1 MSTDFFRN
9 IAKLFSANVI
19 AGVVGLAF
27 YPVLTRLYEPAD
39 FGLLSLFSSI
49 VGVLVILS
57 TADLQYAIMLP
68 KDNSQ
73 ANAVAHNALICTV
86 CVVAVT
92 LLSGIFAK
100 PIANLF
106 NAEGLAKIWWLI
118 PIMVLICAVWNIA
131 NYHFTRNKS
140 FSYISAYLL
149 TQGTLIPVFKLIFAL
164 AGATVGGL
172 IYGSVAGAAIAV
184 CAVML
189 TAITRN
195 KITLIPSSALE
206 RKQALHTF
214 RRFPIF
220 SLPRSVINNLSSNI
234 PSLLLTPFF
243 GLAPIGLFSIGL
255 TFGFRPVNM
264 LENSVYQV
272 FFQQI
277 SQSVNQRQ
285 PIMPT
290 IRKFVRYT
298 LLILAPLTIAGLLL
312 LSYLTGWLL
321 GNEWVETGH
330 YLRILL
336 PWLVTSLFVAPIC
349 FLSDIFQKQPQ
360 ALGFEILLI
369 SCRIIGM
376 AIGIWTDNF
385 SLSVLGYSIGGAIA
399 ITAQF
404 IWYMT
409 LAKSYD
415 SSLTED

>member
-1 MSTDFFRN
+1 MNTDFFRN
-9 IAKLFSANVI
+9 VAKLFSANVI

-27 YPVLTRLYEPAD
+27 YPILTRLYQPMD

-57 TADLQYAIMLP
+57 TADLQYAIVLP
-68 KDNSQ
+68 KDDRK
-73 ANAVAHNALICTV
+73 ANAVAHNALICTA
-86 CVVAVT
+86 CIVALT
-92 LLSGIFAK
+92 LLLGIFAE
-100 PIANLF
+100 PIADLF

-118 PIMVLICAVWNIA
+118 PCMVLICAVWNIV
-131 NYHFTRNKS
+131 NYYFTRNKS

-149 TQGTLIPVFKLIFAL
+149 TQGTLIPTLKLVFAL
-164 AGATVGGL
+164 IGITVGGL
-172 IYGSVAGAAIAV
+172 IYGSVAGAGIAV
-184 CAVML
+184 CAVIII
-189 TAITRN
+189 AITRGR
-195 KITLIPSSALE
+195 ISFVPSSAVD
-206 RKQALHTF
+206 RKEALHEY

-234 PSLLLTPFF
+234 PALLLTPFF
-243 GLAPIGLFSIGL
+243 GLAPMGLFSIGL

-290 IRKFVRYT
+290 MRKFVRYT
-298 LLILAPLTIAGLLL
+298 LLIIAPTVLLGLLL

-321 GNEWVETGH
+321 GDEWVETGR
-330 YLRILL
+330 YLRMLL
-336 PWLVTSLFVAPIC
+336 PWLAASLFVAPIC

-376 AIGIWTDNF
+376 STGIWTDNF
-385 SLSVLGYSIGGAIA
+385 QLAVLGYSLGGAVAIA
-399 ITAQF
+399 AQF

-409 LAKSYD
+409 LAKKYD
-415 SSLTED
+415 CSL